1 MMNDFQRLRIKHIL
15 YAALAL
21 TVSMPAAAMSMD
33 SQIRFDYVASV
44 QGEGRWECGVMSS
57 DGLYE
62 VGGQARFQISDEY
75 RVFAPTLSFV
85 EMGDAVYYNRGAM
98 RGWAYESDA
107 GEAVIDL
114 TISQV
119 TQADD
124 LPAGYQ
130 WSRPE
135 AVRLILNVVEEADP
149 SLRGPYS
156 LQGTLWDDY
165 GSSPYTCYEKTQPEL
180 LF

>member
-1 MMNDFQRLRIKHIL
+1 MPNKSIL
-15 YAALAL
+15 TGLCLAIL
-21 TVSMPAAAMSMD
+21 GTGVGLPASAMSLET
-33 SQIRFDYVASV
+33 QIKFDYVASV
-44 QGEGRWECGVMSS
+44 KGEGRWECGVMSS

-62 VGGQARFQISDEY
+62 VGGQIRFQIDADY

-85 EMGDAVYYNRGAM
+85 EMDGAVFYNRGAM
-98 RGWAYESDA
+98 RGWAIESDA

-124 LPAGYQ
+124 LPNGYQ
-130 WSRPE
+130 WSQPE
-135 AVRLILNVVEEADP
+135 EVRLILNVVEEADP

-165 GSSPYTCYEKTQPEL
+165 GASKYSCYEKSQPDL

>member
-1 MMNDFQRLRIKHIL
+1 MGFGL
-15 YAALAL
+15 
-21 TVSMPAAAMSMD
+21 PAAAMSLD
-33 SQIRFDYVASV
+33 TQIKLDYVAGV

-62 VGGQARFQISDEY
+62 VGGQIRFRIDADY

-85 EMGDAVYYNRGAM
+85 EMDGGVYYNRGAM
-98 RGWAYESDA
+98 RGWAGESDA

-119 TQADD
+119 TQSDE
-124 LPAGYQ
+124 LPNGYT
-130 WSRPE
+130 WSQPE
-135 AVRLILNVVEEADP
+135 DVRLILKVVEEADP

-156 LQGTLWDDY
+156 LQGTLWDDFGASDY
-165 GSSPYTCYEKTQPEL
+165 SCYEKNQPDL